1 MVQKDKMLFN
11 EDSYKFMFEALKL
24 AEIAFEED
32 EVPIGAIVVREGKII
47 GKGYNQ
53 VEKLKDAT
61 AHAEIIA
68 LTSASNYLQSKVLK
82 GCDLYVTVEPCVMCT
97 GAIMLSKVENLF
109 FSTYEPKT
117 GACGSVYNIPDENK
131 FNHKVNIY
139 SGIYETE
146 SKMMLKNYFEMKRN
160 SK

>member
-1 MVQKDKMLFN
+1 MLFN

-32 EVPIGAIVVREGKII
+32 EVPIGAVVVKDNKII

-68 LTSASNYLQSKVLK
+68 LTSASNNLQSKILDD
-82 GCDLYVTVEPCVMCT
+82 CDLYVTVEPCLMCT
-97 GAIMLSKVENLF
+97 GASVLSKINNIY
-109 FSTYEPKT
+109 FSVFESKT
-117 GACGSVYNIPDENK
+117 GACGSIYNIPDENK
-131 FNHKVNIY
+131 LNHRVNIF
-139 SGIYETE
+139 SGIYENE
-146 SKMMLKNYFEMKRN
+146 SKLLLTKYFNEKR
-160 SK
+160 KKVAQ

>member
-1 MVQKDKMLFN
+1 MLFN
-11 EDSYKFMFEALKL
+11 EESYKFMFEALKL
-24 AEIAFEED
+24 AEIAFDED
-32 EVPIGAIVVREGKII
+32 EVPIGAVVVKDGKII

-53 VEKLKDAT
+53 VERLKDST

-68 LTSASNYLQSKVLK
+68 LTAASNHLQSKTLE

-97 GAIMLSKVENLF
+97 GAITLSKINNLF

-117 GACGSVYNIPDENK
+117 GACGSIYNIPDENRL
-131 FNHKVNIY
+131 NHKVNIY
-139 SGIYETE
+139 SGIYENE
-146 SKMMLKNYFEMKRN
+146 SKMILKNYFGMKRN

>member
-1 MVQKDKMLFN
+1 MLFN
-11 EDSYKFMFEALKL
+11 EESYKFMFEALKL
-24 AEIAFEED
+24 AEIAFDED
-32 EVPIGAIVVREGKII
+32 EVPIGAVVVKDGKII

-53 VEKLKDAT
+53 VERLKDST

-68 LTSASNYLQSKVLK
+68 LTAASNHLQSKTLE

-97 GAIMLSKVENLF
+97 GAVTLSKINNLF

-117 GACGSVYNIPDENK
+117 GACGSIYNIPDENRL
-131 FNHKVNIY
+131 NHKVNIY
-139 SGIYETE
+139 SGIYENE
-146 SKMMLKNYFEMKRN
+146 SKMILKNYFGMKRN